1 MASPPFTILDA
12 DPAPKKGAR
21 KGSAAAADGL
31 GLKVEDLRRMF
42 TGMVRIR
49 ALDERGLMSQRQG
62 RIGFYVPSSG
72 EEGHQIGA
80 AYALE
85 PRDWCFPSYRV
96 PGVAL
101 HRGAPISKMVA
112 NLFGNSDD
120 DCLGRQ
126 MPNHY
131 SFREQNF
138 VSISSP
144 LGTQI
149 PQAVGV
155 ARAMQIRGEK
165 SVAAVWFGDGTTS
178 EGDFHVA
185 MNFAGVWKAPCV
197 FLCNNN
203 QWAISVPLRQQTASE
218 NIAIKADAYGFEG
231 VCVDGNDVLAVYK
244 VVRDAVKKARSGG
257 GPTLIEAVTYRMGP
271 HSSSDD
277 PTRYRP
283 NAEVEEWRRRDPIE
297 RFRGHLL
304 ASGAADAA
312 WMKKTEEA
320 AKAEVAEAFK
330 EQEHK
335 QPPTLSSLFEDVYA
349 EMTPAMRR
357 QRDYLVAMEGGKFR
371 KDESGA
377 AFPL

>member
-1 MASPPFTILDA
+1 MASSPFTILDA
-12 DPAPKKGAR
+12 PAAPKKGAR
-21 KGSAAAADGL
+21 KTASAGDLGL
-31 GLKVEDLRRMF
+31 GRDDYRKMYESMAR
-42 TGMVRIR
+42 TR

-62 RIGFYVPSSG
+62 RIGFYVPSFG
-72 EEGHQIGA
+72 EEGHQVGA

-85 PRDWCFPSYRV
+85 PGDWCFPSYRV

-101 HRGAPISKMVA
+101 HRGAPVSRMVA
-112 NLFGNSDD
+112 NLYGNSQDFTQ
-120 DCLGRQ
+120 GRQ
-126 MPNHY
+126 MPCHY

-165 SVAAVWFGDGTTS
+165 HVAAVWFGDGTTS

-203 QWAISVPLRQQTASE
+203 QWAISVPLHQQTASE
-218 NIAIKADAYGFEG
+218 TIAIKAIAYGFEG
-231 VCVDGNDVLAVYK
+231 VRVDGNDVLAVYK
-244 VVRDAVKKARSGG
+244 VMRDAVEKARDGG

-283 NAEVEEWRRRDPIE
+283 DSEVATWKKRDPIE
-297 RFRGHLL
+297 RFRRFLVDSGH
-304 ASGAADAA
+304 ADAA
-312 WMKKTEEA
+312 WLEKTDAA
-320 AKAEVAEAFK
+320 AKEEISAAFK
-330 EQEHK
+330 EQEHVD
-335 QPPTLSSLFEDVYA
+335 PPPLGSLFGDVYA
-349 EMTPAMRR
+349 EMTPALRR
-357 QRDYLVAMEGGKFR
+357 QQQYLEAMEGGKFR

>member
-1 MASPPFTILDA
+1 MAAPFTILDA
-12 DPAPKKGAR
+12 PAPARKGAR
-21 KGSAAAADGL
+21 PSAVP
-31 GLKVEDLRRMF
+31 GLKDADFRRMF
-42 TGMVRIR
+42 EAMVRVR

-85 PRDWCFPSYRV
+85 PGDWCFPSYRV

-101 HRGAPISKMVA
+101 FRGATVESMVA
-112 NLFGNSDD
+112 NLFGNREDLA
-120 DCLGRQ
+120 LGRQ

-131 SFREQNF
+131 TFREQNF

-155 ARAMQIRGEK
+155 ARAMQIRGERH
-165 SVAAVWFGDGTTS
+165 VAAVWFGDGTTS

-203 QWAISVPLRQQTASE
+203 QWAISVPLSQQTASDG
-218 NIAIKADAYGFEG
+218 IAVKAQAYGFEG
-231 VCVDGNDVLAVYK
+231 VAVDGNDVLAVHQ
-244 VVRDAVKKARSGG
+244 VVKRAVDKARGGG
-257 GPTLIEAVTYRMGP
+257 GPTLVEAITYRMGP

-283 NAEVEEWRRRDPIE
+283 NAEVEAWRKKDPIE
-297 RFRGHLL
+297 RFRRWLL
-304 ASGAADAA
+304 ARGAADAA
-312 WMKKTEEA
+312 WMAGVEEA

-330 EQEHK
+330 RQEHVA
-335 QPPTLSSLFEDVYA
+335 PPDLGSLFDDVFA
-349 EMTPAMRR
+349 GTTPALRR
-357 QRDYLVAMEGGKFR
+357 QREFLEALEGGKFR